1 MRELV
6 FSTTRNV
13 ALNPGRLDQALER
26 FTALHHVPV
35 QLLEID
41 TEFAMQELNNFAIH
55 QTGADVSQMGT
66 TWLRGFVDMNALRP
80 LSLKKDMRF
89 GQSDHDVAHFIPIL
103 WQSTHTPD
111 AAEPWAIPWLAD
123 VRMVYYRRD
132 LLARAGVEE
141 RTAFQ
146 TPQTLEETLHRLQAS
161 GVACPWAVPTRF
173 SWRTLHNVASW
184 IWAAN
189 GDFVSPDG
197 KHVLLTQPQAL
208 AGLKS
213 YFSLTRF
220 MSDQVRNFSTAL
232 DFDDLFLSGE
242 AAVIISSGYLS
253 PTDQGAL
260 QPKQVGVAAPLGIP
274 FIGGS
279 HLVIWQHT
287 KYDHDATQLVHFL
300 TRFDTQQSYG
310 LGNLLPVRLD
320 ALSALGEAGGYAGEF
335 VRQLLHWL
343 PQGRLLPSVYLWNVI
358 EARVA
363 KALAQVWEEVLA
375 THEPDLEAILQ
386 RQLLPVTQFLD
397 MMLRNR

>member
-1 MRELV
+1 
-6 FSTTRNV
+6 
-13 ALNPGRLDQALER
+13 
-26 FTALHHVPV
+26 
-35 QLLEID
+35 
-41 TEFAMQELNNFAIH
+41 
-55 QTGADVSQMGT
+55 
-66 TWLRGFVDMNALRP
+66 
-80 LSLKKDMRF
+80 MRF

-213 YFSLTRF
+213 YFSLARF

-335 VRQLLHWL
+335 VRQLLQWL
-343 PQGRLLPSVYLWNVI
+343 PQGRMLPSVYLWNVI

>member
-1 MRELV
+1 MRELI

-26 FTALHHVPV
+26 FTAQHHVPV
-35 QLLEID
+35 RLLEID
-41 TEFAMQELNNFAIH
+41 TEFAMQELNSFAQH

-80 LSLKKDMRF
+80 LSLKNDVRF
-89 GQSDHDVAHFIPIL
+89 GHPDHDVTSFIPIL

-111 AAEPWAIPWLAD
+111 IAEPWAIPWLAD

-132 LLARAGVEE
+132 LLARAGVDEQI
-141 RTAFQ
+141 AFQ
-146 TPQTLEETLHRLQAS
+146 TPQALEETLQRLQAN

-184 IWAAN
+184 VWAAN

-197 KHVLLTQPQAL
+197 KRVLLTQPPAM
-208 AGLKS
+208 AGLQS
-213 YFSLTRF
+213 YFSLARF

-232 DFDDLFLSGE
+232 DFNDLFLSGD
-242 AAVIISSGYLS
+242 AAVILSSGYLS
-253 PTDQGAL
+253 LVGQGTL
-260 QPKQVGVAAPLGIP
+260 QPEQVGVAAPLGIP

-279 HLVIWQHT
+279 HLVTWQHT

-320 ALSALGEAGGYAGEF
+320 ALSALGEAGGHAGEF
-335 VRQLLHWL
+335 VHKLLHWL
-343 PQGRLLPSVYLWNVI
+343 PQGRMLPSVYLWNVI
-358 EARVA
+358 EARVT

-375 THEPDLEAILQ
+375 THEPDLEAILR

-397 MMLRNR
+397 MMLRDR